1 MCCDTVKKLVQFLI
15 AFPFPL
21 LLSRTIPP
29 LSLSASGPVSTPRS
43 RSLLPLTIVD
53 PPPQTS
59 TTQQNNQRTN
69 PTMSDHPQPPP
80 KRSRKLS
87 KPTTAPTIMV
97 WPDLP
102 NPPIPCGM
110 STEKTHTAPEV
121 FVKQKRS
128 GTSHKEEDGKR
139 EGKACIQQEDAFL
152 ADRSNDVDVTG
163 SEELSTNAE
172 RITEIGIPHQN
183 TEEADT
189 SRPIPVTTPPKSP
202 LIFAYVQPPIPSNVQ
217 PSSKRP
223 SIIVP
228 SNGPEFSVDTIL
240 SRIVHSSP
248 ELKEEISPIPTSQTV
263 PEKTKSQ
270 TSAPQMTK
278 QIDTSPDAN
287 IWIVANDKV
296 RNIDRSRMSLETLI
310 LLRDIAWRSRLM
322 GSQKA
327 HMVTLSSGMALAM

>member
-1 MCCDTVKKLVQFLI
+1 
-15 AFPFPL
+15 
-21 LLSRTIPP
+21 
-29 LSLSASGPVSTPRS
+29 
-43 RSLLPLTIVD
+43 
-53 PPPQTS
+53 
-59 TTQQNNQRTN
+59 
-69 PTMSDHPQPPP
+69 
-80 KRSRKLS
+80 
-87 KPTTAPTIMV
+87 
-97 WPDLP
+97 
-102 NPPIPCGM
+102 M

-121 FVKQKRS
+121 LVKQKRS
-128 GTSHKEEDGKR
+128 GTPHTEEDEKG
-139 EGKACIQQEDAFL
+139 EGKGCIQQEDAFL

-172 RITEIGIPHQN
+172 IITEIGIPHQN
-183 TEEADT
+183 ITEADT

-223 SIIVP
+223 NIIVP
-228 SNGPEFSVDTIL
+228 SNGPESSVDTIL